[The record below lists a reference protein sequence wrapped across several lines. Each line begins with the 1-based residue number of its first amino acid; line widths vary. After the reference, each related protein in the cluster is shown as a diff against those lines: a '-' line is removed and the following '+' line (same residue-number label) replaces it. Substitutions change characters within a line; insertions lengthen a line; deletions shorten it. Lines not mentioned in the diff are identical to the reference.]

1 MTVVVDTLR
10 LRIAS
15 DSIVTALANPQS
27 AKLTVTNGN
36 ALGYSFSKEPA
47 AAGGTKE
54 KTFPLGEGGSAQA
67 LTKEELL
74 RQGLFHHR
82 KAAVP

>member
-36 ALGYSFSKEPA
+36 ALGYSFSKEPN
-47 AAGGTKE
+47 
-54 KTFPLGEGGSAQA
+54 PLSQ
-67 LTKEELL
+67 L
-74 RQGLFHHR
+74 R
-82 KAAVP
+82 